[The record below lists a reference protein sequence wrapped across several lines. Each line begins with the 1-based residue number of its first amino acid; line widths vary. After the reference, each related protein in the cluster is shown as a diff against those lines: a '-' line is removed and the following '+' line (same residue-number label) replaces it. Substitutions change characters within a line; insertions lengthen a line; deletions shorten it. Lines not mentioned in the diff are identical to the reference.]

1 MPHAPSLLLKILA
14 FLAVYV
20 IWGSTYLSIA
30 FAIES
35 MPPFLMLALRFGVAG
50 ALLYG
55 VLRLRG
61 TPPPRR
67 TPVLHAF
74 WVGALSLGVGTGAV
88 AWAEQHVASG
98 VIALVVTTV
107 PFWMVLID
115 WKWFNG
121 GAPVWQ
127 VVLGLV
133 LGAVGI
139 GILAG
144 PDLRSGAAGVGVLA
158 VLIGSASWSIGSMQS
173 KRSTMPQDPLMSAA
187 AQMIGAGLFL
197 AVVSAAWGEWSGF
210 SPAEVTTRSFL
221 SWAYLV
227 VFGSLVAYSAYVWL
241 LKHVPSKQ
249 VASYA
254 FVNPVVA
261 VLLGWWLAAEALT
274 PRIGLAMCVLTTAV
288 ALIVYFGR
296 DRRARVD
303 PLLQSESLSETQT

>member
-1 MPHAPSLLLKILA
+1 MLDTPSLMKKLLA

-20 IWGSTYLSIA
+20 IWGSTYISIA
-30 FAIES
+30 FAIETL
-35 MPPFLMLALRFGVAG
+35 PPFMMLALRFGVAG
-50 ALLYG
+50 AILYG
-55 VLRLRG
+55 GLRLRG
-61 TPPPRR
+61 TPPPLRA
-67 TPVLHAF
+67 PVLHAF

-115 WKWFNG
+115 WKFFNG

-133 LGAVGI
+133 LGAIGI

-144 PDLRSGAAGVGVLA
+144 PDLRSGAAGIGVLA
-158 VLIGSASWSIGSMQS
+158 VLFGSASWSIGSMQS

-210 SPAEVTTRSFL
+210 SPTDVTARSFL

-227 VFGSLVAYSAYVWL
+227 VFGSLVGYSAYVWL

-261 VLLGWWLAAEALT
+261 VLLGWWLASETLT
-274 PRIGLAMCVLTTAV
+274 PRTGLAMCILTSAV

-303 PLLQSESLSETQT
+303 PLLQSET